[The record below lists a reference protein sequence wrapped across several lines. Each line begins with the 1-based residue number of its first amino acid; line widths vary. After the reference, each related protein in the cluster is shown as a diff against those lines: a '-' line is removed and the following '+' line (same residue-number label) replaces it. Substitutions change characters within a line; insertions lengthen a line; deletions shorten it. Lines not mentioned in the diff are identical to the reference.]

1 MGKIVDIH
9 KYAVD
14 GDNAERVYEILKT
27 SYFMENNWQP
37 FDGFCVE
44 VKVDYAD
51 GVLYV
56 EEKVVGNRSAISFM
70 AEILYF
76 FADRDN
82 IFSMSEHIEDD
93 VVLSYDVYDS
103 EGKYFVRPPMTE
115 WELQQEEMRRQRA
128 QKSTDDDLPF

>member
-56 EEKVVGNRSAISFM
+56 EEKVA
-70 AEILYF
+70 
-76 FADRDN
+76 
-82 IFSMSEHIEDD
+82 
-93 VVLSYDVYDS
+93 
-103 EGKYFVRPPMTE
+103 
-115 WELQQEEMRRQRA
+115 
-128 QKSTDDDLPF
+128 